1 MLTVYFLDDDILI
14 INELKSIINWEE
26 NYFKI
31 VGYNTDPEIAKLE
44 IIKKNPTL
52 VICDVQMDGL
62 NGLKLAELV
71 KKTNPNIDFV
81 YLSAYDKFDY
91 AVEAIR
97 LGAIRYI
104 KKPIKKD
111 DLINLLLEIKH
122 KNQNDLSEHIY
133 NALVNHND
141 DLIDLFK
148 NNPFLP
154 DNEPYNVIS
163 LNGKNHQILIEEIKK
178 NSSLIYLIY
187 SDENFAT
194 LIAFNLKHYDE
205 LIKKYNDISLAISPL
220 LENYNEID
228 KYLRL
233 TRIATKQKFLTN
245 KNEHILIND
254 NKSYLDI
261 YNKFKDCEHVFEL
274 QQYIKDL
281 KLDLINNHIIVYNLQ
296 YIYRSIVY
304 ALIRFNLVDY
314 DILDISILDEYEN
327 IDDLI
332 TDLLNYFDNN
342 ENNDFSELIISE
354 VKNKLK
360 NNIKNKIPL
369 SYFAESYGYNISY
382 FSQLFKKVVGT
393 SYAEYFILLKMDQA
407 KLLITNTS
415 MSLQNIASEV
425 GYDDYYHFSKM
436 FKKYTKYSPTEF
448 RNLYHKK

>member
-1 MLTVYFLDDDILI
+1 MLTVYFIDDDILI
-14 INELKSIINWEE
+14 INELKSIISWEE

-44 IIKKNPTL
+44 IIEKNPTL

-62 NGLKLAELV
+62 NGLKLAEIV

-104 KKPIKKD
+104 KKPLKKD
-111 DLINLLLEIKH
+111 DLINLLLEIKK
-122 KNQNDLSEHIY
+122 KNQNDLSDQIY

-141 DLIDLFK
+141 NLIDLFK

-154 DNEPYNVIS
+154 QNEQYNVIS
-163 LNGKNHQILIEEIKK
+163 ISGKNHQMLIEEIKK
-178 NSSLIYLIY
+178 NSSLTYLIY

-194 LIAFNLKHYDE
+194 LIAFNLKNYDE
-205 LIKKYNDISLAISPL
+205 LIKKYNDLSLAVSPIL
-220 LENYNEID
+220 NNYNEID

-245 KNEHILIND
+245 KNEHIVIND

-281 KLDLINNHIIVYNLQ
+281 KLDLINNHVIVYNLQ

-332 TDLLNYFDNN
+332 LDLLNYFANN

-415 MSLQNIASEV
+415 MSLQNIACEV

>member
-1 MLTVYFLDDDILI
+1 MLTVYFADDDILI

-44 IIKKNPTL
+44 IIEKNPTL

-62 NGLKLAELV
+62 NGLKLAELI

-104 KKPIKKD
+104 KKPLKKD
-111 DLINLLLEIKH
+111 DLINLLLEIKK
-122 KNQNDLSEHIY
+122 KNQNDLSEQIY

-141 DLIDLFK
+141 NLIDLFK

-154 DNEPYNVIS
+154 HNKPYNVIS
-163 LNGKNHQILIEEIKK
+163 LNGKNHQMLIEEIQK
-178 NSSLIYLIY
+178 NSSLTYLIY

-194 LIAFNLKHYDE
+194 IIAFNLKNYDE
-205 LIKKYNDISLAISPL
+205 LIKKYNDLSIVISPI

-245 KNEHILIND
+245 KNEHLVVDD

-281 KLDLINNHIIVYNLQ
+281 KLDLINKHVIVYNLQ

-332 TDLLNYFDNN
+332 SDLLNYFANN